1 MKAKEVYNAWLGD
14 PYFDEETKEEL
25 RGIAGNDREI
35 EERFYTELEFG
46 TAGLRGIIGA
56 GTNRMNKYTVRK
68 ATQGLANYIILS
80 GNKEKGVA
88 ISYDSRH
95 MSPEFADE
103 AALCLAANG
112 IRAYVFTSLR
122 PTPELSFAV
131 RYYGCTA
138 GINITASHN
147 PAEYNGY
154 KVYWEDG
161 AQITPPHDTGIMA
174 EVKKISGFGSVRTMD
189 RNEALQQGLYVPIDK
204 EADEAYYEAVR
215 SCILSP
221 EEIKKYAKEL
231 KIVYTPLHG
240 TGLVPVTH
248 ILADLGF
255 DHVYVVES
263 QREPDGSFPTVKAPN
278 PETEEA
284 FIPALELAK
293 EVDADLILATDPDA
307 DRLGVRIRI
316 DKGVYKDLNGNVSG
330 CLIGEYQ
337 LARRKELG
345 TLPAD
350 GELITSI
357 VSTNM
362 SKAIAESYGVKFVE
376 VLTGFKYIGREMLR
390 MEQEKDGTFLFGFE
404 ESYGC
409 LFGTYARDKDAVAAS
424 MGLCE
429 AAAYAKS
436 KGLTLNDILE
446 SIYSRVGYYSENVA
460 SLTMA
465 GIEGLN
471 HIAAIMANLRE
482 NPPSRI
488 GAYEVKRI
496 RDYKSGMIRDCESGA
511 ETGTGLPSADVLY
524 YDLEN
529 DGWVAVRPSGTEP
542 KIKLYFGIRSAS
554 EEDAAGETEEM
565 KKNVAKLAEI

>member
-1 MKAKEVYNAWLGD
+1 
-14 PYFDEETKEEL
+14 
-25 RGIAGNDREI
+25 
-35 EERFYTELEFG
+35 
-46 TAGLRGIIGA
+46 
-56 GTNRMNKYTVRK
+56 
-68 ATQGLANYIILS
+68 
-80 GNKEKGVA
+80 
-88 ISYDSRH
+88 
-95 MSPEFADE
+95 
-103 AALCLAANG
+103 
-112 IRAYVFTSLR
+112 
-122 PTPELSFAV
+122 
-131 RYYGCTA
+131 
-138 GINITASHN
+138 
-147 PAEYNGY
+147 
-154 KVYWEDG
+154 
-161 AQITPPHDTGIMA
+161 
-174 EVKKISGFGSVRTMD
+174 MD
-189 RNEALQQGLYVPIDK
+189 RQEALQQGLYIPIDK
-204 EADEAYYEAVR
+204 EADEAYYEAVK

-255 DHVYVVES
+255 DQVYVVES
-263 QREPDGSFPTVKAPN
+263 QREPDGAFPTVKAPN

-345 TLPAD
+345 TLPSD

-436 KGLTLNDILE
+436 KRLTLNDILE
-446 SIYSRVGYYSENVA
+446 GIYSRVGYYSENVA

-482 NPPSRI
+482 NPPARI
-488 GAYEVKRI
+488 GAYEVKRV

>member
-1 MKAKEVYNAWLGD
+1 MNAKDVYSAWLED
-14 PYFDEETKEEL
+14 PYFDEETKKEL
-25 RGIAGNDREI
+25 RSIAGDEKEI

-68 ATQGLANYIILS
+68 ATQGLANYIILT

-88 ISYDSRH
+88 VSYDSRH

-174 EVKKISGFGSVRTMD
+174 EVKKISGYGSVRTMD
-189 RNEALQQGLYVPIDK
+189 KKEALQQGLYIPIDQ
-204 EADEAYYEAVR
+204 EADEAYYEAVKN
-215 SCILSP
+215 CILSP

-255 DHVYVVES
+255 EQVYVVES
-263 QREPDGSFPTVKAPN
+263 QREPDGAFPTVKAPN

-284 FIPALELAK
+284 FLPALELAK

-345 TLPAD
+345 ILPAD
-350 GELITSI
+350 GELVTSI

-429 AAAYAKS
+429 TAAYARS

-446 SIYSRVGYYSENVA
+446 GIYSRVGYYSENVA

-471 HIAAIMANLRE
+471 HIAAIMENLRK

-496 RDYKSGMIRDCESGA
+496 RDYKSGKILDCGSGA
-511 ETGTGLPSADVLY
+511 ETGTGLPSANVLY

-554 EEDAAGETEEM
+554 EADAGRETEEM